1 MRGIKINTRT
11 LYDARK
17 RKGWTQ
23 QQVADKI
30 GCTRLSYAKYED
42 GSTNPTAATLDR
54 IAEVFSVS
62 VDTLTKPDTFNLYA
76 ELHGILE
83 RVDNGE
89 IAMVD
94 DRMLDDE
101 GLDRSLFS
109 ISMLLHYLARHYN
122 DLKP

>member
-23 QQVADKI
+23 QRAADLI

-62 VDTLTKPDTFNLYA
+62 VDTLTKPEAFNVYA
-76 ELHGILE
+76 ELCSIRDKLE
-83 RVDNGE
+83 NGA
-89 IAMVD
+89 IFMVD
-94 DRMLDDE
+94 DRVLDHDGRERLNVMLDIVIE
-101 GLDRSLFS
+101 YLS
-109 ISMLLHYLARHYN
+109 IQYP
-122 DLKP
+122 DLEP